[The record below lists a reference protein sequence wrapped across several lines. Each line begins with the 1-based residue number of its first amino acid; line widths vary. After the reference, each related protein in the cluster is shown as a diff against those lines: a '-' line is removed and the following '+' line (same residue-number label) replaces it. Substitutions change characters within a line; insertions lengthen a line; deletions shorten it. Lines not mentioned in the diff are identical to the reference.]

1 MLQGLVGV
9 LALGVLAVMVNDFTK
24 KGSQGPAVL
33 NSTGGVVKDF
43 YGSLTNG

>member
-9 LALGVLAVMVNDFTK
+9 LALGVFAVMVNDFTK

-33 NSTGGVVKDF
+33 NSTGGVIKDF
-43 YGSLTNG
+43 YGSLNG